1 LGQKLTSPPHFRM
14 SALPPK
20 SDFAGDLRKSAL
32 CHKQTLPYEVV
43 LYCRG
48 SILECLADGP
58 EAASFGV
65 KHGQVP
71 RGQAFWVS
79 EAGSQVVALLQQTEN
94 LPARLAHRQDGAI
107 LKACGV
113 RAGTPDLI
121 CFKDGRTF
129 ALELKAAGGRLS
141 SAQEA
146 AHEEMKA
153 AGAEGRAPVMTCKR
167 RCYE

>member
-1 LGQKLTSPPHFRM
+1 MPARRHSEQEIQK
-14 SALPPK
+14 A
-20 SDFAGDLRKSAL
+20 
-32 CHKQTLPYEVV
+32 
-43 LYCRG
+43 
-48 SILECLADGP
+48 LADHLCVR
-58 EAASFGV
+58 AAPGTYWFHPANG
-65 KHGQVP
+65 GA
-71 RGQAFWVS
+71 RTAF
-79 EAGSQVVALLQQTEN
+79 
-94 LPARLAHRQDGAI
+94 DGAI
-107 LKACGV
+107 QKACGV